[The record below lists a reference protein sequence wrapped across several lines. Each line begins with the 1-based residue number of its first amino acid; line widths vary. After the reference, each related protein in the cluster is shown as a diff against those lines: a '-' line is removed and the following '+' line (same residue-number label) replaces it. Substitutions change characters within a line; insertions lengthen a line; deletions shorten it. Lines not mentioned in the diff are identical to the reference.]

1 MEGEGVDACLT
12 MTQWGQFVALFFFFF
27 LLFWDLMFCIEGGCD
42 LSGSVLALKF
52 SKSDVIGDG
61 RCVTE
66 RKHFFFGVSRYHV

>member
-1 MEGEGVDACLT
+1 
-12 MTQWGQFVALFFFFF
+12 
-27 LLFWDLMFCIEGGCD
+27 MFCIEGGCD

-66 RKHFFFGVSRYHV
+66 RKHFFSAYHGTTYSVFVFFLLLFRS